1 MFLVDSHRRCLLDW
15 MMRFYIRLKGRYV
28 TCRWRNTWNQFF
40 CSHKHHQQD
49 LFKKICTIY
58 IISLLASQPSRLLC
72 RHHYQKDLF
81 IWSRSPSFFSKRF
94 VQYILFLTLL
104 HNHQGYCVDITINNQ
119 NHRLTV
125 VLHVFLHYYFDISFF
140 QQFCF

>member
-15 MMRFYIRLKGRYV
+15 MMRFYLRLKGRYV

-49 LFKKICTIY
+49 LFKKICTVY
-58 IISLLASQPSRLLC
+58 IISLLASQSSRLLC

-81 IWSRSPSFFSKRF
+81 IWSRSPSFLFKKICTVYIISLLASQPSRLLCRHHYQQKVVKYFAKSGGDIEFVLIVLLAFS
-94 VQYILFLTLL
+94 
-104 HNHQGYCVDITINNQ
+104 
-119 NHRLTV
+119 
-125 VLHVFLHYYFDISFF
+125 
-140 QQFCF
+140 